1 MSNKTRAILIAFSLL
16 FFIVGIG
23 INRIE
28 TALGS
33 LLLFLMVSIDAME
46 DGR

>member
-1 MSNKTRAILIAFSLL
+1 MSNKCRAILIAFSLL

-23 INRIE
+23 INCIE